1 MDARLKY
8 MSPKQKQRTQI
19 ESSALE
25 ENENYFVAKLTRPL
39 CQHAQSGPLLC
50 KNQLEEARVKSQL
63 TSFDEHPRISTKIS
77 RSNCEPSSRA
87 YEVHVLII

>member
-19 ESSALE
+19 DSSTLE

-50 KNQLEEARVKSQL
+50 KNQLEDVVKSQL
-63 TSFDEHPRISTKIS
+63 TSFDVHPKISTRIS
-77 RSNCEPSSRA
+77 RSDCEPSSRA